1 MISNLYERRLLD
13 QISQVPQHIT
23 LVIAEKEL
31 STNEAYKKIGA
42 FAAWCSEIG
51 VHQVTIYIS
60 MMDLGDEVNDKLCTQ
75 IVDKI
80 TTFLSS
86 ESLEAAIYL
95 PTGIKTNDT
104 GNPPKM
110 CISVGYGGKKELVDA
125 IKAIA
130 CKVRD
135 GEFRSHEI
143 SEDTIN
149 SHLIFKEEP
158 ELVIRTGDNCLT
170 DFLIWQAVYSEL
182 YFTEANWSSFRKMDL
197 LRAIRDYQKR
207 QKRHG
212 L

>member
-1 MISNLYERRLLD
+1 MISNLYERKLLY
-13 QISQVPQHIT
+13 QISQVPRHVT
-23 LVIAEKEL
+23 LIIAEKEL
-31 STNEAYKKIGA
+31 SSNEAYKKIGA
-42 FAAWCSEIG
+42 FASWCNEIG
-51 VHQVTIYIS
+51 IHQITIYIS
-60 MMDLGDEVNDKLCTQ
+60 MMDLGDDVNEKLCTQ

-80 TTFLSS
+80 TNYIGS
-86 ESLEAAIYL
+86 ESLGAVVYL
-95 PTGIKTNDT
+95 PTGIKTKDSDT
-104 GNPPKM
+104 APKM

-125 IKAIA
+125 IKSIA
-130 CKVRD
+130 RKVRD
-135 GEFRSHEI
+135 GELCANEI

-149 SHLIFKEEP
+149 KHLTFKEEP

-197 LRAIRDYQKR
+197 LRAVRDYQKR

>member
-1 MISNLYERRLLD
+1 MISNLYERRLLY
-13 QISQVPQHIT
+13 QISQVPRHIT

-31 STNEAYKKIGA
+31 NSSEAYKKIGA
-42 FAAWCSEIG
+42 FASWCDEIG
-51 VHQVTIYIS
+51 IHQITIYIS
-60 MMDLGDEVNDKLCTQ
+60 MMDLGEDVNEKLCKQ

-80 TTFLSS
+80 TDYLGSESS
-86 ESLEAAIYL
+86 EATVYL
-95 PTGIKTNDT
+95 PTGITTIESNDA
-104 GNPPKM
+104 PKM
-110 CISVGYGGKKELVDA
+110 RISVGYGGKKELVDA
-125 IKAIA
+125 IKSIA
-130 CKVRD
+130 GKVRD
-135 GEFRSHEI
+135 GELRSGEI

-197 LRAIRDYQKR
+197 LRAVRDYQKR
-207 QKRHG
+207 RKRHG

>member
-1 MISNLYERRLLD
+1 MISNLYERRLLY

-31 STNEAYKKIGA
+31 SSNDAYKKIGA
-42 FAAWCSEIG
+42 FALWCNEIG
-51 VHQVTIYIS
+51 IHHITIYIS
-60 MMDLGDEVNDKLCTQ
+60 MMDLGDDVNEKLCAQ

-80 TTFLSS
+80 TNHLGL
-86 ESLEAAIYL
+86 ESLDAVVYL
-95 PTGIKTNDT
+95 PTGIKTTNGDIA
-104 GNPPKM
+104 PKM
-110 CISVGYGGKKELVDA
+110 RISVGYGGKKELVDA
-125 IKAIA
+125 IKSIA
-130 CKVRD
+130 SKVRD
-135 GEFRSHEI
+135 GALRSNEI

-149 SHLIFKEEP
+149 SHLTFKEEP
-158 ELVIRTGDNCLT
+158 ELVIRTGDHSLT

-197 LRAIRDYQKR
+197 LRAVRDYQKR

>member
-13 QISQVPQHIT
+13 QINHVPRHVT

-31 STNEAYKKIGA
+31 NDADAYKKMGA
-42 FAAWCSEIG
+42 FASWCNELGINHIT
-51 VHQVTIYIS
+51 VYIS
-60 MMDLGDEVNDKLCTQ
+60 MLDLGDDVNQQLCTQ

-80 TTFLSS
+80 TNYLSS
-86 ESLEAAIYL
+86 ESLEAVVYSPAGIQT
-95 PTGIKTNDT
+95 TG
-104 GNPPKM
+104 GNTQPDM
-110 CISVGYGGKKELVDA
+110 RISVGYGGKKELVDA
-125 IKAIA
+125 IRSIA
-130 CKVRD
+130 TKVRD
-135 GEFRSHEI
+135 GELHSNEI

-149 SHLIFKEEP
+149 SHLTFKEEP

>member
-13 QISQVPQHIT
+13 QIGQVPRHIT

-31 STNEAYKKIGA
+31 NSDEAFKKIGA
-42 FAAWCSEIG
+42 FASWCSEIG
-51 VHQVTIYIS
+51 IQQVTIYIN
-60 MMDLGDEVNDKLCTQ
+60 MMDLGDEVNEKLRIR
-75 IVDKI
+75 IVEKI
-80 TTFLSS
+80 TAYLDS
-86 ESLEAAIYL
+86 ESLEAAIYV
-95 PTGIKTNDT
+95 PTDIKTFENDKV
-104 GNPPKM
+104 PKM
-110 CISVGYGGKKELVDA
+110 RISVGYGGKKELVDA
-125 IKAIA
+125 IKSIA
-130 CKVRD
+130 CKVQD
-135 GEFRSHEI
+135 GELRPQDI
-143 SEDTIN
+143 AEDTIN

-197 LRAIRDYQKR
+197 LRAVRDYQKR